1 MLNIHVKSNFIMVAC
16 VLSLPALSANPEWQ
30 QATGLYTSGNYSA
43 ALSAFRKLAEKS
55 PRDASIHY
63 MIGQCYKGLNKP
75 QQASSEFDW
84 VSKYAPDA
92 QTKAM
97 AKVML
102 GQMPSSTGAPAASAS
117 PAPTAASAV
126 GVEPAPNAFVNDSA
140 EQTIAVAARKGWIP
154 CPGGC
159 LNYRTPG
166 WHHQHVDGHPET
178 DMWMSYPNSVNIQSY
193 SQYHIGHMIKEYP
206 DKVAED
212 SGPCPRCKGTGW
224 VRAK

>member
-1 MLNIHVKSNFIMVAC
+1 M
-16 VLSLPALSANPEWQ
+16 PALAANPEWQ
-30 QATGLYTSGNYSA
+30 QATGLYASGNYSG

-63 MIGQCYKGLNKP
+63 MIGQCYKGLNKL
-75 QQASSEFDW
+75 QQANSEFDW

-97 AKVML
+97 AKAML
-102 GQMPSSTGAPAASAS
+102 GQMPSSAGTPSTSASA
-117 PAPTAASAV
+117 APVALNAV

-154 CPGGC
+154 CSGGC

-178 DMWMSYPNSVNIQSY
+178 DMWMSYPNSVNTQFY
-193 SQYHIGHMIKEYP
+193 SQYHIGHMIKEFP
-206 DKVAED
+206 DKAAED
-212 SGPCPRCKGTGW
+212 TGACPRCNGTGW